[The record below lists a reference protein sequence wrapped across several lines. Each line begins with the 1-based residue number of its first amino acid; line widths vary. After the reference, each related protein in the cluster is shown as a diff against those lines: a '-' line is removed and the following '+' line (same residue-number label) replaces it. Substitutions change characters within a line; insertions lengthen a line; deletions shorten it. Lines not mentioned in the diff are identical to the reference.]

1 LLPGFHIKSFSWSMV
16 QLVTVSQSHHRV
28 ASVTLNHS
36 PRKKFTMLTHVL
48 LFIPVVQPCP
58 WITSMV
64 SLKFPSYSPSSPA
77 HHMGAFITR
86 VQKLGQEKKFL
97 ARMHFTCP
105 NINANFHSTIQ
116 AQLLLVQKRGRTRIL
131 RRLQPNLASGHRII
145 SGPELVSTHLNLYS
159 HDEPASHSDVTRNI
173 EYCRLY

>member
-1 LLPGFHIKSFSWSMV
+1 MVNGSTRDGFSISPPGCVCHAQPFAKKEIYHVNTCAVLHPCCPTLSFD
-16 QLVTVSQSHHRV
+16 
-28 ASVTLNHS
+28 
-36 PRKKFTMLTHVL
+36 
-48 LFIPVVQPCP
+48 FIQD
-58 WITSMV
+58 TSMV
-64 SLKFPSYSPSSPA
+64 SLKFPSNSPSSPA

-173 EYCRLY
+173 EYGRLY